1 MFYNYYSDIMELKN
15 IDIWLTN
22 FLMSIGIWGYVL
34 SCILILFESM
44 LPILPLSVFITI
56 LFYKLGSFIGFIISY
71 IFTVLGCLISYSI
84 FSTKLK
90 KIFDKFLDK
99 KDRKKLKRITKSIKK
114 IKFENLCLIIALPFT
129 PAFMVNIAA
138 G

>member
-90 KIFDKFLDK
+90 K
-99 KDRKKLKRITKSIKK
+99 
-114 IKFENLCLIIALPFT
+114 
-129 PAFMVNIAA
+129 NI
-138 G
+138 